1 MTAPRMAIAQL
12 DEADV
17 AKVRALEEDLGTYVV
32 ALAPKYP
39 LAELSDDQLR
49 RLQEVEKDVGAVLL
63 AYGKA

>member
-12 DEADV
+12 DEADL
-17 AKVRALEEDLGTYVV
+17 AKVRALEENLGTYVV

-49 RLQEVEKDVGAVLL
+49 HLQEVEKDVGAVLL